1 LDKKTDHRATLEQSI
16 NFTLRYFELFNYP
29 LQASEIHRF
38 LDVKC
43 SLSDVEEYLLTLKN
57 SDTIFQS
64 EQGFYSRLQ
73 QPGWS
78 VERQNGKQRAEL
90 LLRKSTRFVRIM
102 KRFPFV
108 DGIGISGSLS
118 KYYADKDADIDY
130 FIITRTNRLWIA
142 RTLLHLYKKFTFLR
156 GHQDY
161 YCMNFFV
168 DQSALEIIQ
177 KNVFTAI
184 ELVTLIPVYQ
194 LENIIQLKK
203 QNSWI
208 LKLLP
213 NTDFVEDERFLIPT
227 DTEFLKSGIE
237 KLFNIFWPER
247 LNRFLMQLTDRKW
260 RAKWRRKSFP
270 MEQYDDAMYTSLHVS
285 KNHPANYQEQVLNAL
300 KNKQKLIPQPTC
312 LR

>member
-1 LDKKTDHRATLEQSI
+1 LDKKAEHSTTLEQSI
-16 NFTLRYFELFNYP
+16 DYTLGYFELFNYP
-29 LQASEIHRF
+29 LQANEIHQF

-43 SLSDVEEYLLTLKN
+43 SLSEVEEHLLYLKN
-57 SDTIFQS
+57 SGTIFQS

-78 VERQNGKQRAEL
+78 VERQYGKQRAEL
-90 LLRKSTRFVRIM
+90 LLRKSARFVRIM

-142 RTLLHLYKKFTFLR
+142 RTLLHLYKKLTFLR

-203 QNSWI
+203 QNAW
-208 LKLLP
+208 LLRFLP
-213 NTDFVEDERFLIPT
+213 NTDFVQDERFLVPCGN
-227 DTEFLKSGIE
+227 EFLKRGIE
-237 KLFNIFWPER
+237 KFINLLCPER
-247 LNRFLMQLTDRKW
+247 LNRFLMRLTDRKW

-270 MEQYDDAMYTSLHVS
+270 MEHYDDAMYTSLHVS